1 MRFFSKQVPWTL
13 VYAVSMGC
21 CALQT
26 LAQTVTSLTQTQTAK
41 YAAFSNATSRLRLQY
56 LLEATAATY
65 PSLMASRAEAR
76 ANEQDLEATQR
87 QRWPTFSSSVESL
100 TGNARSF
107 PSRSLQV
114 EQTVWDAGRVSAR
127 ISEAQA
133 NVDQGYIKTILQRQ
147 ELFLQVVAGWQNL
160 MLATARAQ
168 VAAQTIKRLRE
179 FQAQMQRRVDAE
191 ASPRIDLELA
201 NARLLQTEVEL
212 ETAQSNLQVALTR
225 LEQLSGEQNL
235 ATFLPDLPTMPSLQ
249 ETQGLA
255 QKMSQIDWHR
265 VAAEH
270 PSVMRAQYEAQQAKS
285 RLKVKQSE
293 GWPQIYVR
301 AFQPLGTL
309 PTSSDTGMTT
319 FIGLRYT
326 PGAGL
331 SNIIEAQALET
342 RISSAELTVM
352 TAHRDI
358 QQTFLSDQE
367 EWTNTRKRIAAL
379 EKSVQGSDLVLASYQ
394 RQFQAGRKT
403 WQDLLNA
410 VRELAQNQYALVD
423 AQAAMMGAMYRLQI
437 RMGQEPQY

>member
-1 MRFFSKQVPWTL
+1 MRFFYKRVSAAL
-13 VYAVSMGC
+13 VYVIFFWGGGQQS
-21 CALQT
+21 
-26 LAQTVTSLTQTQTAK
+26 LAQTTTSLVQITPKSA
-41 YAAFSNATSRLRLQY
+41 SHLRLQY
-56 LLEATAATY
+56 LLEATAASY
-65 PSLMASRAEAR
+65 PSLMAARTEAR
-76 ANEQDLEATQR
+76 ASEQDLEATQR
-87 QRWPTFSSSVESL
+87 QRWPTFSTSVESF
-100 TGNARSF
+100 TGSARSY
-107 PSRSLQV
+107 PSRSVQV

-133 NVDQGYIKTILQRQ
+133 SVDQGQVKTILQRQ

-160 MLATARAQ
+160 LSAASRAE
-168 VAAQTIKRLRE
+168 VANQTLKRLRD

-212 ETAQSNLQVALTR
+212 ETAQSSMQVALTR

-235 ATFLPDLPTMPSLQ
+235 AAFLPDLPVMPNLN
-249 ETQGLA
+249 ETHGIA

-270 PSVMRAQYEAQQAKS
+270 PSVMRAQFDTQQAKS
-285 RLKVKQSE
+285 RLQVKQSE

-301 AFQPLGTL
+301 AFQPVGTL
-309 PTSSDTGMTT
+309 PTSSDTTMTT

-326 PGAGL
+326 PGAGM
-331 SNIIEAQALET
+331 SNILEAQALET
-342 RISSAELTVM
+342 RISSAELLVL

-358 QQTFLSDQE
+358 QQTLLSDQE
-367 EWTNTRKRIAAL
+367 EWSNSRKRIAAL

-423 AQAAMMGAMYRLQI
+423 AQAAMMGAMYRLQV
-437 RMGQEPQY
+437 RMGQDPQY

>member
-1 MRFFSKQVPWTL
+1 MKIESHPAHV
-13 VYAVSMGC
+13 A
-21 CALQT
+21 
-26 LAQTVTSLTQTQTAK
+26 
-41 YAAFSNATSRLRLQY
+41 
-56 LLEATAATY
+56 AATT
-65 PSLMASRAEAR
+65 PLNWKQGFAEDFA
-76 ANEQDLEATQR
+76 D
-87 QRWPTFSSSVESL
+87 
-100 TGNARSF
+100 F
-107 PSRSLQV
+107 P
-114 EQTVWDAGRVSAR
+114 
-127 ISEAQA
+127 
-133 NVDQGYIKTILQRQ
+133 
-147 ELFLQVVAGWQNL
+147 VAY
-160 MLATARAQ
+160 
-168 VAAQTIKRLRE
+168 
-179 FQAQMQRRVDAE
+179 RRVEAE

-212 ETAQSNLQVALTR
+212 ETAQSSLQVALTR

-235 ATFLPDLPTMPSLQ
+235 ATFLPDLPAMPSLQ

-270 PSVMRAQYEAQQAKS
+270 PSVMRAQFEAKQARS

-342 RISSAELTVM
+342 RISSAELMVL

-358 QQTFLSDQE
+358 QQILLSDQE

-379 EKSVQGSDLVLASYQ
+379 EKSVKGSDLVLASYQ

-423 AQAAMMGAMYRLQI
+423 AQAAMMGAMYRLQV
-437 RMGQEPQY
+437 RMGQDPQY

>member
-1 MRFFSKQVPWTL
+1 MRLLFKRMPWAFG
-13 VYAVSMGC
+13 YAVLLVFYCQQSSAQTSKRMS
-21 CALQT
+21 QT
-26 LAQTVTSLTQTQTAK
+26 LATASATNVTSHLK
-41 YAAFSNATSRLRLQY
+41 LQY
-56 LLEATAATY
+56 LLEATAASY
-65 PSLMASRAEAR
+65 PSLMASRTDAR

-107 PSRSLQV
+107 PSRSVQV

-133 NVDQGYIKTILQRQ
+133 AVDQGYVKTILQRQ

-160 MLATARAQ
+160 LAAKSRAQ
-168 VAAQTIKRLRE
+168 VAGQTINRLRE

-212 ETAQSNLQVALTR
+212 ETAQSSLQVALTR

-235 ATFLPDLPTMPSLQ
+235 AIFLPDLPPMPSLL

-270 PSVMRAQYEAQQAKS
+270 PSVMRSQFEAKQAKS

-301 AFQPLGTL
+301 AFQPLGTV
-309 PTSSDTGMTT
+309 PTSSETGMTT

-342 RISSAELTVM
+342 RISSSELMVL

-358 QQTFLSDQE
+358 QQTLLSDQE
-367 EWTNTRKRIAAL
+367 EWSNTRKRIAAL

-423 AQAAMMGAMYRLQI
+423 AQAAMMGAMYRLQV
-437 RMGQEPQY
+437 RMGQDPQY

>member
-1 MRFFSKQVPWTL
+1 MRFFSKQVPWAL
-13 VYAVSMGC
+13 GYAVLLGC
-21 CALQT
+21 FGQQS
-26 LAQTVTSLTQTQTAK
+26 LAQTATSLTQTTQNTA
-41 YAAFSNATSRLRLQY
+41 STNATSRLRLQY
-56 LLEATAATY
+56 LLEATAASY
-65 PSLMASRAEAR
+65 PSLMASRTEAR

-100 TGNARSF
+100 TGNTRSY

-114 EQTVWDAGRVSAR
+114 EQTVWDAGRVTAR

-133 NVDQGYIKTILQRQ
+133 SVDQGYVKTILQRQ
-147 ELFLQVVAGWQNL
+147 ELFLQVLAGWQNL
-160 MLATARAQ
+160 MSASARAQ

-201 NARLLQTEVEL
+201 NARMLQTEVEL
-212 ETAQSNLQVALTR
+212 EAAQSSLQVALTR

-235 ATFLPDLPTMPSLQ
+235 STFLPDLPAMPSLQ

-270 PSVMRAQYEAQQAKS
+270 PSVMRAQFETQQAKS
-285 RLKVKQSE
+285 RLKAKQSE

-342 RISSAELTVM
+342 RISSAELMVL

-358 QQTFLSDQE
+358 QQTLLSDQE

-379 EKSVQGSDLVLASYQ
+379 EKSVKGSDLVLASYQ

-423 AQAAMMGAMYRLQI
+423 AQAAMMGAMYRLQV
-437 RMGQEPQY
+437 RMGQDPQY

>member
-1 MRFFSKQVPWTL
+1 MRFFPKRGPWAL
-13 VYAVSMGC
+13 GYAVLLGC
-21 CALQT
+21 VGHQS
-26 LAQTVTSLTQTQTAK
+26 LAQTATNLAQ
-41 YAAFSNATSRLRLQY
+41 AAPRATSHLRLQY
-56 LLEATAATY
+56 LLEATAASY
-65 PSLMASRAEAR
+65 PSLLASRSEAR

-87 QRWPTFSSSVESL
+87 QRWPTFSSSIESR

-107 PSRSLQV
+107 PSRSVQL

-127 ISEAQA
+127 ISEVQA
-133 NVDQGYIKTILQRQ
+133 SVDQGYVKTILQRQ
-147 ELFLQVVAGWQNL
+147 ELFLQVVAAWQNL
-160 MLATARAQ
+160 LAATSRAQ
-168 VAAQTIKRLRE
+168 VAGQTIKRLRD
-179 FQAQMQRRVDAE
+179 FQAQMQRRVEAE

-212 ETAQSNLQVALTR
+212 ETANSSLQVALTR

-235 ATFLPDLPTMPSLQ
+235 ANFLPDLPAMPSLQ

-255 QKMSQIDWHR
+255 QTMSQIDWHR

-270 PSVMRAQYEAQQAKS
+270 PSVMRAQFEAKQAKS

-319 FIGLRYT
+319 FIGMRYT

-342 RISSAELTVM
+342 RISSAELMVL
-352 TAHRDI
+352 TAYRDI
-358 QQTFLSDQE
+358 QQTLLSDQE
-367 EWTNTRKRIAAL
+367 EWSNTRKRIAAL
-379 EKSVQGSDLVLASYQ
+379 EKSVQGSDLVLASYL

-423 AQAAMMGAMYRLQI
+423 AQATMMGAMYRLQV

>member
-1 MRFFSKQVPWTL
+1 MRFFSKQVPWAL
-13 VYAVSMGC
+13 GYAVLLGC
-21 CALQT
+21 FGQQS
-26 LAQTVTSLTQTQTAK
+26 LAQTATSLTQTTQNTA
-41 YAAFSNATSRLRLQY
+41 STNATSRLRLQY
-56 LLEATAATY
+56 LLEATAASY
-65 PSLMASRAEAR
+65 PSLMASRTEAR

-100 TGNARSF
+100 TGNTRSY

-114 EQTVWDAGRVSAR
+114 EQTVWDAGRVTAR

-133 NVDQGYIKTILQRQ
+133 SVDQGYVKTILQRQ
-147 ELFLQVVAGWQNL
+147 ELFLQVLAGWQNL
-160 MLATARAQ
+160 MSASARAQ

-201 NARLLQTEVEL
+201 NARMLQTEVEL
-212 ETAQSNLQVALTR
+212 ETAQSSLQVALTR

-235 ATFLPDLPTMPSLQ
+235 STFLPDLPAMPSLQ

-270 PSVMRAQYEAQQAKS
+270 PSVMRAQFETQQAKS
-285 RLKVKQSE
+285 RLKAKQSE

-342 RISSAELTVM
+342 RISSAELMVL

-358 QQTFLSDQE
+358 QQTLLSDQE

-379 EKSVQGSDLVLASYQ
+379 EKSVKGSDLVLASYQ

-423 AQAAMMGAMYRLQI
+423 AQAAMMGAMYRLQV
-437 RMGQEPQY
+437 RMGQDPQY

>member
-1 MRFFSKQVPWTL
+1 MRFFSKQVPWAL
-13 VYAVSMGC
+13 GYAVLLGC
-21 CALQT
+21 FCQLS
-26 LAQTVTSLTQTQTAK
+26 LAQTTTRLTQTAK
-41 YAAFSNATSRLRLQY
+41 NTASTNATSRLRLQY
-56 LLEATAATY
+56 LLEATAASY
-65 PSLMASRAEAR
+65 PSLMASRTEAR

-107 PSRSLQV
+107 PSRSVQV

-133 NVDQGYIKTILQRQ
+133 NVDQGYVKTILQRQ

-160 MLATARAQ
+160 MSASSRAQ

-212 ETAQSNLQVALTR
+212 ETAQSSLQVALTR

-235 ATFLPDLPTMPSLQ
+235 AAFLSDLPAMPSLQ

-331 SNIIEAQALET
+331 SNFIEAQALET

-358 QQTFLSDQE
+358 QQTLLSDQE
-367 EWTNTRKRIAAL
+367 EWANTRKRIAAL
-379 EKSVQGSDLVLASYQ
+379 EKSVLGSDLVLASYQ

-423 AQAAMMGAMYRLQI
+423 AQAAMMGAMYRLQV

>member
-1 MRFFSKQVPWTL
+1 MRLLFKRMPWAFG
-13 VYAVSMGC
+13 YAVLLMFYCQQS
-21 CALQT
+21 
-26 LAQTVTSLTQTQTAK
+26 LAQTSKRMSQTLENTSST
-41 YAAFSNATSRLRLQY
+41 NATSHLKLQY
-56 LLEATAATY
+56 LLEATAASY
-65 PSLMASRAEAR
+65 PSLMASRADAR

-87 QRWPTFSSSVESL
+87 QRWPTLSSSVESL

-107 PSRSLQV
+107 PSRSVQV

-133 NVDQGYIKTILQRQ
+133 SVDQGYVKAILQRQ

-160 MLATARAQ
+160 LSANGRSQ
-168 VAAQTIKRLRE
+168 VAVQTIQLLRT
-179 FQAQMQRRVDAE
+179 FQAQMQRRVEAE

-212 ETAQSNLQVALTR
+212 ETAQSSLQVALTR

-235 ATFLPDLPTMPSLQ
+235 AIFLPHLPAMPSLQ

-270 PSVMRAQYEAQQAKS
+270 PSVMRSQFEAIQAKS

-358 QQTFLSDQE
+358 QQTLLSDQE
-367 EWTNTRKRIAAL
+367 ELANTRRRITAL
-379 EKSVQGSDLVLASYQ
+379 EKSVTGSDLVLASYQ

-410 VRELAQNQYALVD
+410 ARELAQNQYALVD
-423 AQAAMMGAMYRLQI
+423 AQAAMMGAMYRLQV
-437 RMGQEPQY
+437 RMGQDPRY

>member
-1 MRFFSKQVPWTL
+1 MRFFFKRVPWAL
-13 VYAVSMGC
+13 GYAVLLGC
-21 CALQT
+21 VGQQS
-26 LAQTVTSLTQTQTAK
+26 LAQTVTNLSQ
-41 YAAFSNATSRLRLQY
+41 AAPRAASHLSLQY
-56 LLEATAATY
+56 LLEVTAASY
-65 PSLMASRAEAR
+65 PSLLASRSEAR
-76 ANEQDLEATQR
+76 ATEQDLEATQR
-87 QRWPTFSSSVESL
+87 QRWPTFSSSIESR

-107 PSRSLQV
+107 PSRTVQL

-127 ISEAQA
+127 ISEVQA
-133 NVDQGYIKTILQRQ
+133 SVDQGYVKTILQRQ
-147 ELFLQVVAGWQNL
+147 ELFLQVVAAWQNL
-160 MLATARAQ
+160 LAAASRAQ
-168 VAAQTIKRLRE
+168 VAGQTIKRLRE
-179 FQAQMQRRVDAE
+179 FQAQMQRRVAAE

-212 ETAQSNLQVALTR
+212 ETAHSSLQVALTR

-235 ATFLPDLPTMPSLQ
+235 AIFLPDLPPMPSLQ

-270 PSVMRAQYEAQQAKS
+270 PSVMRAQFEAKQAKS

-342 RISSAELTVM
+342 RISSAELMVL

-358 QQTFLSDQE
+358 QQTLLSDQE
-367 EWTNTRKRIAAL
+367 EWSNTRKRIAAL

-423 AQAAMMGAMYRLQI
+423 AQATMMGAMYRLQV

>member
-1 MRFFSKQVPWTL
+1 MRFFFKRVPWAL
-13 VYAVSMGC
+13 GYAVLLGC
-21 CALQT
+21 VGQQS
-26 LAQTVTSLTQTQTAK
+26 LAQTVTNLSQ
-41 YAAFSNATSRLRLQY
+41 AAPRAASHLSLQY
-56 LLEATAATY
+56 LLEVTAASY
-65 PSLMASRAEAR
+65 PSLLASRSEAR
-76 ANEQDLEATQR
+76 ATEQDLEATQR
-87 QRWPTFSSSVESL
+87 QRWPTFSSSIESR

-107 PSRSLQV
+107 PSRTVQL

-127 ISEAQA
+127 ISEVQA
-133 NVDQGYIKTILQRQ
+133 SVDQGYVKTILQRQ
-147 ELFLQVVAGWQNL
+147 ELFLQVVAAWQNL
-160 MLATARAQ
+160 LAAASRAQ
-168 VAAQTIKRLRE
+168 VAGQTIKRLRE
-179 FQAQMQRRVDAE
+179 FQAQMQRRVAAE

-212 ETAQSNLQVALTR
+212 ETAHSSLQVALTR

-235 ATFLPDLPTMPSLQ
+235 AIFLPDLPPMPSLQ

-270 PSVMRAQYEAQQAKS
+270 PSVMRAQFEAKQAKS

-342 RISSAELTVM
+342 RISSAELMVL
-352 TAHRDI
+352 TAYRDI
-358 QQTFLSDQE
+358 QQTLLSDQE
-367 EWTNTRKRIAAL
+367 EWSNTRKRIAAL
-379 EKSVQGSDLVLASYQ
+379 EKSVQGSDLVLASYL

-423 AQAAMMGAMYRLQI
+423 AQATMMGAMYRLQV

>member
-1 MRFFSKQVPWTL
+1 MRFFLKGVPKLMGQVVL
-13 VYAVSMGC
+13 
-21 CALQT
+21 CACLGLPT
-26 LAQTVTSLTQTQTAK
+26 WAQTATTSSLVLSARSS
-41 YAAFSNATSRLRLQY
+41 FSKLSLSY
-56 LLEATAATY
+56 LLDATAASY
-65 PSLMASRAEAR
+65 PSLLAARTEAR
-76 ANEQDLEATQR
+76 ANEQDLEAVQR
-87 QRWPTFSSSVESL
+87 QRWPIFSSSVESL
-100 TGNARSF
+100 TGSPRSF
-107 PSRSLQV
+107 PNRALQL
-114 EQTVWDAGRVSAR
+114 EQTVWDAGRISAR
-127 ISEAQA
+127 IGEAQA
-133 NVDQGYIKTILQRQ
+133 AVEQGHVKSILQRQ

-160 MLATARAQ
+160 LSAHARAQ
-168 VAAQTIKRLRE
+168 VATQTIQRLRE
-179 FQAQMQRRVDAE
+179 FQAQMQRRVEAE

-212 ETAQSNLQVALTR
+212 QAATSSLQVALTR

-235 ATFLPDLPTMPSLQ
+235 NVYLADLPAMPSLQ
-249 ETQGLA
+249 ETQGVA
-255 QKMSQIDWHR
+255 QSFVQADWHK

-270 PSVMRAQYEAQQAKS
+270 PSVLRAQFETEQAKS
-285 RLKVKQSE
+285 RFKAKQSE

-309 PTSSDTGMTT
+309 PTSTDTGLTT

-331 SNIIEAQALET
+331 SNLLEAQALET
-342 RISSAELTVM
+342 RISSAELLVL

-358 QQTFLSDQE
+358 QQTLLSDQE
-367 EWTNTRKRIAAL
+367 EWGNARKRIAAL

-423 AQAAMMGAMYRLQI
+423 AQAAMMGALYRLQV
-437 RMGQEPQY
+437 RTGQDPHY

>member
-1 MRFFSKQVPWTL
+1 MQFISKRVPWAL
-13 VYAVSMGC
+13 GYALLLGC
-21 CALQT
+21 CCQHG
-26 LAQTVTSLTQTQTAK
+26 LAQTAAILTQSTPKAVSHLTLP
-41 YAAFSNATSRLRLQY
+41 F
-56 LLEATAATY
+56 LLEATAASY
-65 PSLMASRAEAR
+65 PSLMASRSDAR

-107 PSRSLQV
+107 PSRSVQV

-127 ISEAQA
+127 IAEAQA
-133 NVDQGYIKTILQRQ
+133 SVDQGYVKTILQRQ
-147 ELFLQVVAGWQNL
+147 ELFLHVVAGWQNL
-160 MLATARAQ
+160 LSANERAQ
-168 VAAQTIKRLRE
+168 VAVQTLNLLRT
-179 FQAQMQRRVDAE
+179 FQAQMQRRVEAE

-212 ETAQSNLQVALTR
+212 ETAKSNLQVALTR

-235 ATFLPDLPTMPSLQ
+235 AVFLPDLPPMPSLQ

-255 QKMSQIDWHR
+255 QKMSQVDWYR

-270 PSVMRAQYEAQQAKS
+270 PSVMRSQFEAKLAQS

-293 GWPQIYVR
+293 AWPQIYVR

-309 PTSSDTGMTT
+309 PTSSETGMTT
-319 FIGLRYT
+319 FIGMRYT

-331 SNIIEAQALET
+331 SNIIEAQALQT
-342 RISSAELTVM
+342 RISSAELMVM

-358 QQTFLSDQE
+358 QQTLLSDQE
-367 EWTNTRKRIAAL
+367 ELANTRKRIAAL
-379 EKSVQGSDLVLASYQ
+379 EKSVKGSDLVLASYQ

-423 AQAAMMGAMYRLQI
+423 AQAAMMGAMYRLQV
-437 RMGQEPQY
+437 RMGQDPQY

>member
-1 MRFFSKQVPWTL
+1 MRFFFKRMPWAL
-13 VYAVSMGC
+13 GYAVFLVFFSR
-21 CALQT
+21 QS
-26 LAQTVTSLTQTQTAK
+26 LAQTPTNLTQTVTNTT
-41 YAAFSNATSRLRLQY
+41 STNANSHLRLQY
-56 LLEATAATY
+56 LLEATAASY
-65 PSLMASRAEAR
+65 PSLMASRTEAR

-87 QRWPTFSSSVESL
+87 QRWPTLSSSVESL
-100 TGNARSF
+100 TGSARSF
-107 PSRSLQV
+107 PSRSVQV

-133 NVDQGYIKTILQRQ
+133 SVDQGYLKTILQRQ

-160 MLATARAQ
+160 LAATTRAQ
-168 VAAQTIKRLRE
+168 VAAQTINRLRG
-179 FQAQMQRRVDAE
+179 FQAQMQRRVEAE

-212 ETAQSNLQVALTR
+212 ETAQSSLQVALTR

-235 ATFLPDLPTMPSLQ
+235 ATFLPDLPAMPSLQ

-270 PSVMRAQYEAQQAKS
+270 PSVMRAQFEAKQARS

-342 RISSAELTVM
+342 RISSAELMVL

-358 QQTFLSDQE
+358 QQILLSDQE

-379 EKSVQGSDLVLASYQ
+379 EKSVKGSDLVLASYQ

-423 AQAAMMGAMYRLQI
+423 AQAAMMGAMYRLQV
-437 RMGQEPQY
+437 RMGQDPQY